1 MHHHKRISFIR
12 TDSGEMISTSSKV
25 IDHLIPY
32 YIYFLAHPASIMT
45 TVDAD
50 IIAMGLTT

>member
-1 MHHHKRISFIR
+1 
-12 TDSGEMISTSSKV
+12 MISTSSKV

-50 IIAMGLTT
+50 IIAMGLTTE